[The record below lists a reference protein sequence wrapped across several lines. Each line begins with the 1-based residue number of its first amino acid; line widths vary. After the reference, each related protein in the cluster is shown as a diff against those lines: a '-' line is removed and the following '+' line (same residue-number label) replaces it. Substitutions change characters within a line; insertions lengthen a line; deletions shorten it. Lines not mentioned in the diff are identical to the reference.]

1 MSEHA
6 RKRTTPESPLIERQ
20 RATAHARAW
29 AGQVRITGDH
39 GTVTVPGVWHLD
51 LPHEARPLRYPRS
64 GALALPAVADVL
76 AWRDHLVH
84 LVTLG
89 IPGMQLRV
97 REANATAWQS
107 LELAAPTA
115 PLSVVHI
122 DRDGLRSLLGPMAQ
136 LEMSVSLTSAD

>member
-6 RKRTTPESPLIERQ
+6 RTRTTPESPLIERQ

-39 GTVTVPGVWHLD
+39 GTVTVPGVWHLE
-51 LPHEARPLRYPRS
+51 LPHEVRPLCYSRS
-64 GALALPAVADVL
+64 GALTLPPAADMP
-76 AWRDHLVH
+76 AWREHLLQ

-89 IPGMQLRV
+89 VPGMQLRV
-97 REANATAWQS
+97 HAGSAAGWHS